1 MVLSFELFNF
11 GFRGLVNYIRR
22 RVMEGEKLIED
33 RGFLAAPLTFFV
45 VVVFQLLSK
54 WLDQMK
60 KVKRLNLLAF
70 SHPPEQ
76 SNLKFPLLL
85 KFLQKGSKNTREAEL
100 RSEIKQLLREASAL
114 SQ

>member
-1 MVLSFELFNF
+1 
-11 GFRGLVNYIRR
+11 
-22 RVMEGEKLIED
+22 MEGENLIQD

-54 WLDQMK
+54 YLDQLK
-60 KVKRLNLLAF
+60 KVNKKVETFLAF
-70 SHPPEQ
+70 SHQPILNFPIH
-76 SNLKFPLLL
+76 LKS
-85 KFLQKGSKNTREAEL
+85 LQKGSKYTEEAEL